1 MHDPPQDYAIRFA
14 VPIAS
19 VSGERTGPLDYVTA
33 VRGSIEHGRTEG
45 ELTRVGK
52 FSFQHVRVAWARLDG
67 VPLADVFGIDSEWR
81 ALYPL
86 LFDPTSERLSGI
98 GAAAPSDVLF
108 IDELSLLPAHRGH
121 RLAGSIVDRIA
132 SLEFGKWGA
141 LVVRAAPEPVER
153 GEWPDL
159 VYAQPFCATGEAAK
173 KKLRVY
179 WAGFGFRP
187 LGGKTDFMVRDAT
200 TLEAAPASLRAI

>member
-1 MHDPPQDYAIRFA
+1 MHDPLQDYAIRFA
-14 VPIAS
+14 VPIVS
-19 VSGERTGPLDYVTA
+19 VSGERTGPLDYVSA
-33 VRGSIEHGRTEG
+33 VRGAIEHGRTEG

-67 VPLADVFGIDSEWR
+67 VSLADIFAIDPDWR

-86 LFDPTSERLSGI
+86 LFDATSERMTTVNAG
-98 GAAAPSDVLF
+98 GASDILF
-108 IDELSLLPAHRGH
+108 IDEFTLLPEHRGR
-121 RLAGSIVDRIA
+121 RLAGIIVDRIA
-132 SLEFGKWGA
+132 SLDFGKWGA
-141 LVVRAAPEPVER
+141 LVVRAAPEPIER
-153 GEWPDL
+153 GEWQDL
-159 VYAQPFCATGEAAK
+159 VYAQPFSATGEAAK

-200 TLEAAPASLRAI
+200 TLETAPASLRAI